1 MERKHLTAGKG
12 KLQEKGLQNK
22 ELQNKELRNK
32 ELQKRELQK
41 EELQKR
47 ELILEVSRVSAG
59 YGHRQV
65 LQDLSFHAKPGEL
78 TGLLGPNGCGKT
90 TLLRVLCWELPCHGE
105 ILLRNFSPE
114 PSSRGHFPG
123 RFPSGEFSSG
133 EFSSSGFSSGGF
145 SSGGFSL
152 KEYSLRE
159 RARLISYI
167 PQRSGIGISLS
178 ALDVV
183 LMGFNPVLGL
193 LEHPSGAQTARA
205 QDALC
210 AVGMGEYADAD
221 YQKLSEGQKQ
231 LCILARTLVED
242 APLLLLDEPESSL
255 DFPHR
260 HHVMRLL
267 TAIVRGQTLYGQTP
281 DSKEAGGQTPDDQ
294 LPKTSSTY
302 AWKRTALVTL
312 HDPQLALE
320 YCSRLILLK
329 EGRCIAALQPGTD
342 PVPRMEEALSE
353 IYGSVHL
360 QAIETAGKRHLV
372 MIPGC

>member
-1 MERKHLTAGKG
+1 MEGKHLTAGKG

-22 ELQNKELRNK
+22 ELKNKEMKKR
-32 ELQKRELQK
+32 ELQKRELF
-41 EELQKR
+41 
-47 ELILEVSRVSAG
+47 LEVSRVSAG

-65 LQDLSFHAKPGEL
+65 LQDLSLQAKPGEL

-90 TLLRVLCWELPCHGE
+90 TLLRVLCRELPCHGE
-105 ILLRNFSPE
+105 ILLRDFSPG

-123 RFPSGEFSSG
+123 
-133 EFSSSGFSSGGF
+133 GFSSGGF
-145 SSGGFSL
+145 SSGEFSL
-152 KEYSLRE
+152 KECSLRE

-193 LEHPSGAQTARA
+193 LERPSGEQTARA

-255 DFPHR
+255 DFSHR

-267 TAIVRGQTLYGQTP
+267 TSIVRGQTLYGQAP
-281 DSKEAGGQTPDDQ
+281 DSQAAYGQTPGKQ
-294 LPKTSSTY
+294 VTLETSSIY
-302 AWKRTALVTL
+302 AWKKTALVTL

-320 YCSRLILLK
+320 YCSCLILLK
-329 EGRCIAALQPGTD
+329 EGRCIAALHPETD

-360 QAIETAGKRHLV
+360 QAIETAGKRHLI
-372 MIPGC
+372 MIPCY